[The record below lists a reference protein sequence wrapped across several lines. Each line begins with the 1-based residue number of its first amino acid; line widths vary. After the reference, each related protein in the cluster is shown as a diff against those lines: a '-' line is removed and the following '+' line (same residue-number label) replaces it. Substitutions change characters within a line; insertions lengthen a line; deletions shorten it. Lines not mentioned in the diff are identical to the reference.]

1 MPALDRLVIEP
12 GQRRRAVVGLIR
24 SAQRHLV
31 LSIFRCNDE
40 AVLTALAAAV
50 DRGVQ
55 VHSIVTNRPKASTA
69 DLDRLSRWLRDHGIA
84 VRRHTSSM
92 KYHAKYIVADDATAL
107 VTSLNL
113 TAKCFERTCDFLL
126 FTKDSEVIAGLNAVF
141 AADWA
146 GGAAALAPAQLER
159 LIVGPGYA
167 PRERFAALLL
177 GARRRIRVL
186 DAKLTDPF
194 IQQLLESRRRA
205 GVTVEIKRR
214 KDLRPL
220 ASHGRLLVV
229 DDNVAVIGSFALSTA
244 AFERRRELAVV
255 SHEPAVL
262 RALDEFWRAHDRRLP
277 CRDHDAARALEFR
290 P

>member
-31 LSIFRCNDE
+31 LSIFRCNDK

-55 VHSIVTNRPKASTA
+55 VRSIMTNHPNASAA
-69 DLDRLSRWLRDHGIA
+69 DLDRLSKWLREHGIA

-113 TAKCFERTCDFLL
+113 TARCFERTCDFLL
-126 FTKDSEVIAGLNAVF
+126 FTKDAEVVAGLNAVF
-141 AADWA
+141 ATDWA
-146 GGAAALAPAQLER
+146 GDAAALAPAQLER
-159 LIVGPGYA
+159 LIVGPDYA
-167 PRERFAALLL
+167 PRDRFAALLL
-177 GARRRIRVL
+177 SARRRIRLL
-186 DAKLTDPF
+186 DARLTDPF
-194 IQQLLESRRRA
+194 MRQLLESRRRA

-214 KDLRPL
+214 KELRPL
-220 ASHGRLLVV
+220 DSHGRLLVV
-229 DDNVAVIGSFALSTA
+229 DDTIAVIGSFALSTA

-255 SHEPAVL
+255 SREPAVL
-262 RALDEFWRAHDRRLP
+262 RALDAFWREHDRRLP
-277 CRDHDAARALEFR
+277 CRDDEAARALELR